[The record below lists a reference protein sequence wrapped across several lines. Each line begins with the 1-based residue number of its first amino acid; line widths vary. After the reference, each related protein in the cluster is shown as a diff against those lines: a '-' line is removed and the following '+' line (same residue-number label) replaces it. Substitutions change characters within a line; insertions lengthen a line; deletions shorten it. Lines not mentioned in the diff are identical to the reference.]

1 MKEFEANAGEL
12 AAGVFES
19 NEVGGVAG
27 LDGAEED
34 FHGAGGGAIGAS
46 EGDGV
51 GIVIVSAI
59 PAAHDDGKGA
69 VEVREESGVNGEER
83 VLSIEEHV
91 AHLASPLVS
100 GYVGCL
106 QEHGWVDCPSPY
118 RRVNAAEK
126 CPLFL

>member
-19 NEVGGVAG
+19 NSVGGVAG
-27 LDGAEED
+27 LDGAEDD
-34 FHGAGGGAIGAS
+34 FHGAGGGAVGAG

-51 GIVIVSAI
+51 GIIIVSAI
-59 PAAHDDGKGA
+59 PAADDDGKGA

-83 VLSIEEHV
+83 VLGIEEHV

-100 GYVGCL
+100 GYVGCW
-106 QEHGWVDCPSPY
+106 QKHGGVNCPSPY
-118 RRVNAAEK
+118 RRVNGAGK
-126 CPLFL
+126 WPLFL